1 MAGGALVHGWKW
13 APAVSEGERE
23 SRRCRWACGRWW
35 HMVPPAPLLPMPRSG
50 AGAARFIGLLVP
62 TLIVSV
68 LMTVAALAVPTGAC
82 GRWWHTLPRAPLP
95 PMPGY
100 EAGAAW
106 YIAGPLVP
114 TFIGSVL
121 VAAVALAVLVAA
133 SVWRVLELPALGGWR
148 RERDGSWAC
157 WQPLAAGDTAYMI
170 AVESCQP
177 GSSNSGYVPSRTA
190 LTEGL
195 AEAGTLCF
203 IHSVPC
209 YTPAF
214 SCGGFSLLQV
224 VRWWFASISGLG
236 RGAFCLL
243 SSLGEARLGNT
254 NACDGVGGATRPS
267 SLRPVKFSLANPR
280 VGWVAWRLV
289 GLAKTMATSTKPGA
303 ATAGL
308 ATNPA
313 PEGAG
318 IECCFVSLAVPRLA
332 SVVLM

>member
-13 APAVSEGERE
+13 APAVREGERE

-35 HMVPPAPLLPMPRSG
+35 HMVPPAPLRPMPRSG

-100 EAGAAW
+100 EEGAAW

-224 VRWWFASISGLG
+224 VRWCVREHLRFGARGFLFAFIVGRSSAGKHQRLRRRRWRDQTLFSETSQVQLG
-236 RGAFCLL
+236 KPACGVG
-243 SSLGEARLGNT
+243 SLAAGRPSEDNGDIHEAWR
-254 NACDGVGGATRPS
+254 CDGGACNEPS
-267 SLRPVKFSLANPR
+267 A
-280 VGWVAWRLV
+280 
-289 GLAKTMATSTKPGA
+289 
-303 ATAGL
+303 
-308 ATNPA
+308 
-313 PEGAG
+313 
-318 IECCFVSLAVPRLA
+318 
-332 SVVLM
+332 